1 MFWFWWIA
9 YVVPLLMVIAGCTG
23 IRYRSPRRVLT
34 EEQRSFAN
42 GQLRHMLWQFGLVF
56 AAMAF
61 MVMRSVRLVPLGVQ
75 RWIAYG
81 VVFLE
86 ILGVLL
92 TVIPMERAISAQF
105 GEQNDIEGE
114 LDEN

>member
-1 MFWFWWIA
+1 MYLFWWIA
-9 YVVPLLMVIAGCTG
+9 YIVPLLMVLAGCVG
-23 IRYRSPRRVLT
+23 VRYRSPQRKLT
-34 EEQRSFAN
+34 EEQQAFAN
-42 GQLRHMLWQFGLVF
+42 RQLRHMLWQFGLVF

-81 VVFLE
+81 FVFLE